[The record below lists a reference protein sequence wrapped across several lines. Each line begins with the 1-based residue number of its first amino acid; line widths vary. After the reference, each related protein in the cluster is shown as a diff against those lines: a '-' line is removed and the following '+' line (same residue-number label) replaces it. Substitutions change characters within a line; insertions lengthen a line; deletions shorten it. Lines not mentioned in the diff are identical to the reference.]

1 MTEAQAAHLRI
12 LESGEARIRTHAE
25 KVRRSAPMPKVPAAR
40 KNFCHTNGRKN
51 TGKHGTKVTFDGVTY
66 ASWREAVRKTG
77 LTLGKI
83 RWLVQGR

>member
-12 LESGEARIRTHAE
+12 LESGEARVRTHKA
-25 KVRRSAPMPKVPAAR
+25 KVRRSAPMPKVLAPR
-40 KNFCHTNGRKN
+40 KNFCHTNGRRN
-51 TGKHGTKVTFDGVTY
+51 TGRHGSPVTLGGVRY